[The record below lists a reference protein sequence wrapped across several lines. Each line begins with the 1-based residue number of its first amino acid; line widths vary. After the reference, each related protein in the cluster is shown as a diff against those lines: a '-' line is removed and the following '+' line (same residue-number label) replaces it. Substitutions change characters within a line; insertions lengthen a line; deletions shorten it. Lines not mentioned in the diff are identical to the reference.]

1 MTDEENIKDLLD
13 DDDIRNYFQSR
24 DPNRKKPV
32 YYTDDDTAHTKGKAT
47 ALKPKENNEEVHG
60 VSFTQHVKR
69 TKEAARHFTWIG
81 ISIGLFLAI
90 ILTLLI

>member
-1 MTDEENIKDLLD
+1 MTDEDDIKDLLD

-24 DPNRKKPV
+24 DPKRKKTFINPDE
-32 YYTDDDTAHTKGKAT
+32 TSTTHGKAS
-47 ALKPKENNEEVHG
+47 ALKPKEDEEVHG

-81 ISIGLFLAI
+81 ISVGLFLAI
-90 ILTLLI
+90 VLTLLI

>member
-1 MTDEENIKDLLD
+1 MTDEDDIKDLLD

-24 DPNRKKPV
+24 DPSRKKTFIDPDE
-32 YYTDDDTAHTKGKAT
+32 TTKFYGKAG
-47 ALKPKENNEEVHG
+47 ALKPKENEEEVHG

-90 ILTLLI
+90 VLTLLI